1 MRHSKQT
8 RDVDPHQPRL
18 RNARRSDAA
27 ANPGVGDQFIG
38 PSGRIWTIQ
47 SVVSTARRFVLTRP
61 TDDGVAAA
69 VVDLDAL
76 ANMARLNS
84 VNAAA
89 PATGFSRG
97 PSRPR
102 LTAPTL
108 SHGAVLCG
116 STLNGG
122 RVIDRHMGWPR
133 PNPLCV
139 KWAVRARAFDPS
151 GVGA

>member
-18 RNARRSDAA
+18 RNARRSDTV

-61 TDDGVAAA
+61 TDDGVATA
-69 VVDLDAL
+69 VVDLGAL

-89 PATGFSRG
+89 PATGFSRA

-108 SHGAVLCG
+108 SHVARGQHSPHRCHRRRL
-116 STLNGG
+116 
-122 RVIDRHMGWPR
+122 VIHLR
-133 PNPLCV
+133 
-139 KWAVRARAFDPS
+139 FDEAHHSHVDTYESMP
-151 GVGA
+151 V